1 MEKQLENGGIL
12 IMTCKERF
20 LKYIAVST
28 ASDEDSTESPSTT
41 RQLELSR
48 RLAEEMLSLGLKNVH
63 MDSCGNAIGT
73 LPATEGVKA
82 AGTLALIAHVDT
94 SPAASGEGVNAREV
108 LYTGEDIELGHGVIL
123 SEKQFPAMKDV
134 RGQVLLVTDGSTLL
148 GADDKA
154 GVAEIMTAVE
164 KLIASGAPHGELR
177 IVFTTDEEVGRGTE
191 GLDVKELAC
200 DWGYTVGGGELG
212 VYEYENFNA
221 AAALVRVHGVGIHP
235 GSAKN
240 MMINASLVAMEINS
254 MLPSGDTPAHTEGYE
269 GFFHLTDMSGTV
281 EKAML
286 SYIIRDHNAA
296 SFDQRIKTMEHIE
309 KLINEKYGEG
319 TAKLTVRQQYRNMR
333 ELIGEHMEIVEL
345 AERALRREGIEPVT
359 APVRG
364 GTDGSQLTFRGL
376 LCPNIGTG
384 GYSCHGPYEHITAEH
399 LETSANIV
407 LNIIDENLK

>member
-1 MEKQLENGGIL
+1 MKAY
-12 IMTCKERF
+12 ERF
-20 LKYIAVST
+20 ITYVKTHT
-28 ASDEDSTESPSTT
+28 ASSETSESVPSSDCQFTLCHMLADEM
-41 RQLELSR
+41 R
-48 RLAEEMLSLGLKNVH
+48 ALGL
-63 MDSCGNAIGT
+63 
-73 LPATEGVKA
+73 EGVYEDEHAYVYGFIPASEGYEDKPCI
-82 AGTLALIAHVDT
+82 GFIAHLDT
-94 SPAASGEGVNAREV
+94 IPDFPGENVQPQLIENYDGGDVVLGTSGRSLTA
-108 LYTGEDIELGHGVIL
+108 
-123 SEKQFPAMKDV
+123 EKFPHLATLK
-134 RGQVLLVTDGSTLL
+134 GQTLITTDGTTVL

-154 GVAEIMTAVE
+154 GIAAIMTAAERIIKE
-164 KLIASGAPHGELR
+164 KRPHGR
-177 IVFTTDEEVGRGTE
+177 VAVCFTPDEEIGHGAAL
-191 GLDVKELAC
+191 LDLERLGA
-200 DWGYTVGGGELG
+200 DFAYTVDGEELCEIN
-212 VYEYENFNA
+212 YETFNA
-221 AAALVRVHGVGIHP
+221 ASAKWEVNGFNIHP

-296 SFDQRIKTMEHIE
+296 AFEQRIKTMEHIE
-309 KLINEKYGEG
+309 SLINEKYGEG

-359 APVRG
+359 SPVRG
-364 GTDGSQLTFRGL
+364 GTDGAQLTFRGL

-399 LETSANIV
+399 LETSTNIV
-407 LNIIDENLK
+407 MNIIDENLK

>member
-1 MEKQLENGGIL
+1 MKAY
-12 IMTCKERF
+12 ERF
-20 LKYIAVST
+20 ITYVKTHT
-28 ASDEDSTESPSTT
+28 ASSETSESVPSSDCQFTLCHMLADEM
-41 RQLELSR
+41 R
-48 RLAEEMLSLGLKNVH
+48 ALGL
-63 MDSCGNAIGT
+63 
-73 LPATEGVKA
+73 EGVYEDEHAYVYGFIPASEGYEDKPCI
-82 AGTLALIAHVDT
+82 GFIAHLDT
-94 SPAASGEGVNAREV
+94 IPDFPGENVQPQLIENYDGGNVVLGTSGRSLTV
-108 LYTGEDIELGHGVIL
+108 
-123 SEKQFPAMKDV
+123 EKFPHLATLK
-134 RGQVLLVTDGSTLL
+134 GQTLITTDGTTVL

-154 GVAEIMTAVE
+154 GIAAIMTAAERIINE
-164 KLIASGAPHGELR
+164 KRPHGR
-177 IVFTTDEEVGRGTE
+177 VAVCFTPDEEIGHGAAL
-191 GLDVKELAC
+191 LDLERLGA
-200 DWGYTVGGGELG
+200 DFAYTVDGEELSEIN
-212 VYEYENFNA
+212 YETFNA
-221 AAALVRVHGVGIHP
+221 ASAKWEVNGFNIHP

-254 MLPSGDTPAHTEGYE
+254 
-269 GFFHLTDMSGTV
+269 TV
-281 EKAML
+281 EKAMR

-296 SFDQRIKTMEHIE
+296 SFDHRIKTMEHIE

>member
-1 MEKQLENGGIL
+1 MRAYERLLKYVSVYTTSDPDSATVPSSMRQYDLANILVDELKALGLENVHVDENGVVYGWL
-12 IMTCKERF
+12 S
-20 LKYIAVST
+20 AT
-28 ASDEDSTESPSTT
+28 AGCEQKP
-41 RQLELSR
+41 
-48 RLAEEMLSLGLKNVH
+48 ALGF
-63 MDSCGNAIGT
+63 
-73 LPATEGVKA
+73 
-82 AGTLALIAHVDT
+82 IAHLDT
-94 SPAASGEGVNAREV
+94 APDCSGENVKPQIIEHYDGGDVLLAGSGETLSPAA
-108 LYTGEDIELGHGVIL
+108 
-123 SEKQFPAMKDV
+123 FPGLKK
-134 RGQVLLVTDGSTLL
+134 LVGMTLITTDGTTLL

-154 GVAEIMTAVE
+154 GIAAIMTAAERIINE
-164 KLIASGAPHGELR
+164 KRPHGR
-177 IVFTTDEEVGRGTE
+177 VAVCFTPDEEIGHGAAL
-191 GLDVKELAC
+191 LDLERLGA
-200 DWGYTVGGGELG
+200 DFAYTVDGEELSEIN
-212 VYEYENFNA
+212 YETFNA
-221 AAALVRVHGVGIHP
+221 ASAKWEVNGFNIHP

-286 SYIIRDHNAA
+286 SYIIRDHIAA